1 MKVQEAI
8 DKINNADDIYSVFE
22 AEDVIEGKVV
32 SSYQDLDEYRWYS
45 IATRVFEVEDGFV
58 GVRGPYQSFSEMQ
71 DWSDIAVDCGGVGA
85 FEVEPILSTYY
96 KRKE

>member
-8 DKINNADDIYSVFE
+8 DKINNADDIYSVFT
-22 AEDVIEGKVV
+22 AEDVIKGKVV
-32 SSYQDLDEYRWYS
+32 SSYQDLDEHRWYS

-71 DWSDIAVDCGGVGA
+71 DWSDIAADCGGVGA
-85 FEVEPILSTYY
+85 FEVEPVPNTYY
-96 KRKE
+96 KRKG